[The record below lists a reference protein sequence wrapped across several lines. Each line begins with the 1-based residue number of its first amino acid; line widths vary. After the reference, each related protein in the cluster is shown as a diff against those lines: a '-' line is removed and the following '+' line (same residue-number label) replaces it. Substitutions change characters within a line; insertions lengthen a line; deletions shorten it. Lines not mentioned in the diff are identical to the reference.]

1 MNDEEVRARHPTSLM
16 DENEGCIFF
25 IAHAWS
31 MQRKKDTRQKRKRH
45 KVRSKKVRKKQKIVK
60 ILAYV
65 KKSSNFVAVKVY
77 KIIKENK
84 LWKHQLN

>member
-1 MNDEEVRARHPTSLM
+1 MVDAKKKRYKAKKSKEKAKKKK
-16 DENEGCIFF
+16 GKK
-25 IAHAWS
+25 
-31 MQRKKDTRQKRKRH
+31 KKDTRKKQKRYKA
-45 KVRSKKVRKKQKIVK
+45 RSKKVRKKQKIVK

>member
-1 MNDEEVRARHPTSLM
+1 MNDEEVRAHHPTSLM

-31 MQRKKDTRQKRKRH
+31 MQRKKIQGK
-45 KVRSKKVRKKQKIVK
+45 SKKVRKKQKIVK

-65 KKSSNFVAVKVY
+65 KKSSNFIAVKVY

>member
-1 MNDEEVRARHPTSLM
+1 MVDA
-16 DENEGCIFF
+16 
-25 IAHAWS
+25 
-31 MQRKKDTRQKRKRH
+31 KKKRYKA
-45 KVRSKKVRKKQKIVK
+45 RSKKVRKKQKIVK

>member
-1 MNDEEVRARHPTSLM
+1 MNDEEVRAHHPTSLM
-16 DENEGCIFF
+16 DENEGCIF

-31 MQRKKDTRQKRKRH
+31 MQRKKDTRQ
-45 KVRSKKVRKKQKIVK
+45 RSKKIRKKQKTVK